1 MIYSDLQ
8 ALRDTRS
15 CQSIL
20 SAQERCWSPE
30 ILKGERKQSWRIFPF
45 IEKRWH
51 TNCL

>member
-20 SAQERCWSPE
+20 SAQERC
-30 ILKGERKQSWRIFPF
+30 LKSWN
-45 IEKRWH
+45 
-51 TNCL
+51 T